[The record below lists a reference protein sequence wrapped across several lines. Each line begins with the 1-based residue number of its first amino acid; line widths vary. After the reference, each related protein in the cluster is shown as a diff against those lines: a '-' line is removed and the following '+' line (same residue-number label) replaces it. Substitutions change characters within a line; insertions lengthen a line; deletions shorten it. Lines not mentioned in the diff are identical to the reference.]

1 VSEANARPTGPSA
14 RARASQSPNCIR
26 QRVGRAGHHGV
37 AQGRRIQNPRH
48 GRMQFCATP
57 LARSCR
63 PFHGFLSTMLPRVA
77 GKRGTSVRSRT
88 KAPMNRTHSRRFA
101 RSGARHRKSRQ
112 RVECGRFSAA
122 VPEPTEAVPGWQG
135 SGGKGMPP
143 GSTPLPPFLCPSPR
157 LLRFSFLRFA
167 EKRAATVRSRTKAP
181 MNRTHSRR
189 FARSGA
195 RHRKSRQRL
204 ECGRFSAAFPAWTG
218 AASGWQGNG
227 GRGTSP
233 SFISLPP
240 FLCPSP
246 AALGG
251 GVGRKPGLT
260 ARRDRLG

>member
-112 RVECGRFSAA
+112 R
-122 VPEPTEAVPGWQG
+122 
-135 SGGKGMPP
+135 
-143 GSTPLPPFLCPSPR
+143 
-157 LLRFSFLRFA
+157 
-167 EKRAATVRSRTKAP
+167 
-181 MNRTHSRR
+181 
-189 FARSGA
+189 
-195 RHRKSRQRL
+195 L